1 MIGWVLI
8 LVPND
13 VELNNDRMELIV
25 VPNDVELNNDRVEL
39 ILVPNDVELN
49 NDRVE
54 LILVPNDVELNND
67 RVELILGGG
76 GWGVDS
82 GTKRCRI
89 SSSLQTC
96 TQLTRNIPVKKL

>member
-1 MIGWVLI
+1 MT

-13 VELNNDRMELIV
+13 VELNNDRVELIS

-54 LILVPNDVELNND
+54 CDIDC
-67 RVELILGGG
+67 
-76 GWGVDS
+76 GVDI

-89 SSSLQTC
+89 
-96 TQLTRNIPVKKL
+96 K